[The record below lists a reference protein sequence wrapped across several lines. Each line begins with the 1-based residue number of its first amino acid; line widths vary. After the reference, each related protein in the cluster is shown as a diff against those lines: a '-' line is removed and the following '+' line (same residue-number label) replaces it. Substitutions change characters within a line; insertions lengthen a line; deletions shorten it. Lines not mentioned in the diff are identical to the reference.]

1 MNIVDYIDTAEA
13 IKVFM
18 FGFAALL
25 GMLYAYVNKW
35 SSSKDYSV
43 TLGMYL
49 FGDKKAVVK
58 ALTTL
63 GVLCVGAGGL
73 DYLDTLTGFNIFVAG
88 ASIGFLVPKTVDDKV
103 SAASD
108 AKNGEKKEFTLKA
121 PPRKTEQSDS

>member
-1 MNIVDYIDTAEA
+1 MNIADYIDSAEA

-88 ASIGFLVPKTVDDKV
+88 AGIGFLVPQTVEQNKT
-103 SAASD
+103 S
-108 AKNGEKKEFTLKA
+108 NGGGL
-121 PPRKTEQSDS
+121 